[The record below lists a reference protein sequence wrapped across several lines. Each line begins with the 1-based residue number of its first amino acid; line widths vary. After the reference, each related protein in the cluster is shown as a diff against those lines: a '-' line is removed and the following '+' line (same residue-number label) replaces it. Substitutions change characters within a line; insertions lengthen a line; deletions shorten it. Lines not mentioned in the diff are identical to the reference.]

1 MHAEVF
7 PFPPALQMPDC
18 LQPAPEL
25 TAQRCSLQRSNK
37 LFSVVTQLPTVFSQ
51 KHGGHRNVGSVR
63 PGAARTQL
71 SFSSTWCMVPQPL
84 CTQLCWCTSVL
95 GAPCSQSAC
104 TVSSS
109 SQCLHCTNSSLD
121 WKSVASNG
129 DIFTIRSELPPRGAV
144 RGCQMITQ
152 Q

>member
-95 GAPCSQSAC
+95 GAPCSQSAALSAAALNAC
-104 TVSSS
+104 TVPIRAWIGSQLQAMGISSPS
-109 SQCLHCTNSSLD
+109 DLSYCHVVLLG
-121 WKSVASNG
+121 V
-129 DIFTIRSELPPRGAV
+129 V
-144 RGCQMITQ
+144 R
-152 Q
+152 